1 MKKILT
7 ALIAAAL
14 VVSPAAAHNNRY
26 DRDGYN
32 RHQHSQNHRQHEGRR
47 DRNGNL
53 ILGIIIGGIAGAVL
67 SSKPRYE
74 RDDRDYRRSRY
85 YCTTE
90 QVVEYFRG
98 QQYVYDVQKC
108 NY

>member
-7 ALIAAAL
+7 AFIAAVL
-14 VVSPAAAHNNRY
+14 VVSPAAAHNNRH
-26 DRDGYN
+26 DRDGYS
-32 RHQHSQNHRQHEGRR
+32 HQHNQSHRQHEGRR

-67 SSKPRYE
+67 SDKSRYD

-98 QQYVYDVQKC
+98 QKYVYDVQKC

>member
-7 ALIAAAL
+7 ALLAAAL
-14 VVSPAAAHNNRY
+14 VVSPVAAQHRY

-32 RHQHSQNHRQHEGRR
+32 RHQSSRHYEHREHRR
-47 DRNGNL
+47 DKNGNL
-53 ILGIIIGGIAGAVL
+53 ILGIIIGGIAGAVIADRD
-67 SSKPRYE
+67 RYE
-74 RDDRDYRRSRY
+74 EDDRDYRRSRY

-90 QVVEYFRG
+90 QVVEYRYG
-98 QQYVYDVQKC
+98 RRYVYDVRRC

>member
-14 VVSPAAAHNNRY
+14 VVSPVAAHKNKH
-26 DRDGYN
+26 DRDEYN
-32 RHQHSQNHRQHEGRR
+32 HQHSQNHRHHEDCR
-47 DRNGNL
+47 DKNGNL
-53 ILGIIIGGIAGAVL
+53 ILGIIIGGIAGTVL

-74 RDDRDYRRSRY
+74 RDDRDYRHSRY

-98 QQYVYDVQKC
+98 QRYVYDVQRC